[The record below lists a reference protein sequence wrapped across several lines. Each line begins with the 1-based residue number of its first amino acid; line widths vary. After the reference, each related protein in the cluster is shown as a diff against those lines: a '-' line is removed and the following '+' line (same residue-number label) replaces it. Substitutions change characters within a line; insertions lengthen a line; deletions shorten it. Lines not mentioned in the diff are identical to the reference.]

1 MSELLIHHVHIQRRK
16 DLRSKNKRNRKKL
29 TSVYEQGK
37 PREIHGNVYQ
47 KAVEEYE
54 EYKRVF
60 KHNPHESREEVSTL
74 DHNGKTSNSSKNEMK
89 VRSVESKPFNFAGK
103 SVLTYK

>member
-1 MSELLIHHVHIQRRK
+1 MQRRK

-29 TSVYEQGK
+29 TSVYELGK
-37 PREIHGNVYQ
+37 PREIQGNVYQ
-47 KAVEEYE
+47 KAVEDYE

-60 KHNPHESREEVSTL
+60 KNNIHESRDEVSSL

-89 VRSVESKPFNFAGK
+89 VRSVENKPFNFAGQ